1 MAGRRKPV
9 EDIFLPPPEPDSAE
23 LCRTSDPA
31 DPLFTCRIPPS
42 ASPALLVDLCLSWMD
57 SGRTLAGFCA
67 LANAPAYSR
76 MKRILASTPEF
87 LERYTAAKRELA
99 DRLWDDAVR
108 IADTVPD
115 VNRAKLMI
123 DVRLKLAAR
132 LAPEAKGK
140 SDLVVSVRRFGQ
152 EGE

>member
-1 MAGRRKPV
+1 MRRRKV
-9 EDIFLPPPEPDSAE
+9 TEEVFLPPPEPDPAE

-31 DPLFTCRIPPS
+31 DPGFACRIPPS
-42 ASPALLVDLCLSWMD
+42 ASPSLLVDLCLAWMD
-57 SGRTLAGFCA
+57 SGRTLAGFCS

-76 MKRILASTPEF
+76 MKRILSSTPEF
-87 LERYTAAKRELA
+87 LERFSIAKRELA
-99 DRLWDDAVR
+99 DRLWDDVVR
-108 IADTVPD
+108 IADTVQD
-115 VNRAKLMI
+115 TARAKLMI
-123 DVRLKLAAR
+123 DVRLRLAAR